1 MKKQLITFIS
11 LLLTVLISIN
21 AVAFGGDDKDPKS
34 KKEDKETK
42 KTKAQPDVP
51 GAFVIDIANNIFQ
64 NAPDEMKL
72 NAWGSW
78 TANIYYQY
86 EFPIGNSNFSFN
98 AGIGLGL
105 EKYSFNNNV
114 TLITSNDDSQ
124 TLVESLDN
132 ILPDATSIKKTNF
145 AANYIDFP
153 ISIRFNADKINRR
166 KSFKASV
173 GGKLGVRYGVH
184 TKVKFEENSQVKKF
198 KSYENYNIPN
208 FRYGLFGKVGL
219 AGVSLY
225 YYYSLTEFFDN
236 KKGPD
241 ETQANVMMFG
251 LSFSGF

>member
-1 MKKQLITFIS
+1 MA
-11 LLLTVLISIN
+11 N
-21 AVAFGGDDKDPKS
+21 GGDDEDKKS
-34 KKEDKETK
+34 KKEDKESK
-42 KTKAQPDVP
+42 KTMAQPDVP

-78 TANIYYQY
+78 TANIYYLY
-86 EFPIGNSNFSFN
+86 EFPIGKSNFSFN
-98 AGIGLGL
+98 TGFGLGL

-114 TLITSNDDSQ
+114 TLVTSSDDSQ
-124 TLVESLDN
+124 TIVQSLDN

-145 AANYIDFP
+145 ATNYIDVP
-153 ISIRFNADKINRR
+153 ISIRFNADKNNRR

-173 GGKLGVRYGVH
+173 GGKFGVRYGTH

-198 KSYENYNIPN
+198 KTYENYNIPN